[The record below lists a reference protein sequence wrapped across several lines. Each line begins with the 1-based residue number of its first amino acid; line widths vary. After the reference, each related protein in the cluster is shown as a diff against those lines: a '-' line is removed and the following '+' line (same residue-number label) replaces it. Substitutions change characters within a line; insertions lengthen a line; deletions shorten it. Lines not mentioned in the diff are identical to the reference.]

1 MVKKYIFSIVWI
13 LLFLFMIGCAQT
25 DNDAANEQQLD
36 PLDPAAERGSHEMN
50 NQLNKL
56 GYVRYKKDELN
67 ENNEQAH
74 EVNINRDEIAN
85 MITRIILRNDDF
97 NEVATLVTDEHVL
110 IAYDVDEN
118 HSDEHTLDI
127 AKQTAESIVPSYFE
141 VYVSDDDVL
150 MEDIHSLR
158 NSSTDH
164 KNDDNTLNAIIDQ
177 MKETTNDT
185 KNITD

>member
-1 MVKKYIFSIVWI
+1 MAKKHIFSIIWI
-13 LLFLFMIGCAQT
+13 LLFIFMIGCAET
-25 DNDAANEQQLD
+25 GNDATNEEQLD
-36 PLDPAAERGSHEMN
+36 PLDPTAERGSHEIN
-50 NQLNKL
+50 QQLNKL

-67 ENNEQAH
+67 DNNEQVH

-110 IAYDVDEN
+110 IAYDVEEDRA
-118 HSDEHTLDI
+118 DEHTANI

-141 VYVSDDDVL
+141 VYISDNEVL

-158 NSSTDH
+158 NSTTDN
-164 KNDDNTLNAIIDQ
+164 KNYENTLNTIIEQ
-177 MKETTNDT
+177 MKETTN
-185 KNITD
+185 NSNRITD